1 MEGIPDKNN
10 NLRHGYK
17 FSAQNLEQKNL
28 KSESKPKGRER
39 KGKRVK
45 TIKA

>member
-28 KSESKPKGRER
+28 KSESKPKERER
-39 KGKRVK
+39 EKEKGLKQ
-45 TIKA
+45 